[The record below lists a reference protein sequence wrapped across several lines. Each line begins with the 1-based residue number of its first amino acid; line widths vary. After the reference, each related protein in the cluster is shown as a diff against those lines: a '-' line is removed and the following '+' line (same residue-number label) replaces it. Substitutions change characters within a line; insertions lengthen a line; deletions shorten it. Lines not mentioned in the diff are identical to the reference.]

1 MVPSAISSSGYG
13 LAVCLWSWR
22 PRRRCYDIPPLLAG
36 GSESEGPAL
45 QRGIWPSLFVVP
57 PSPRRTSLSTEEF
70 GGGGGGRSQT
80 DGGGRSVE
88 PRAAAVGRKGNGQT
102 APGIMYSREEE
113 KDGILL
119 PFFHCSSFT
128 WSLRRRKEKEF
139 VRRLRWLVVVWY
151 FHLKEMESSIP
162 SSLLSV
168 FPWPSS
174 FCFSSADCLSH
185 GGDLSS
191 LPLLLRV
198 TNGDDSLPLPLQ
210 GASERTQKRILLP
223 FLPLSSQSAVIAQPI
238 SLSLFSP
245 PRRSSTGGKG
255 VDRYVPSFEEAS
267 VEGLMVPCLLCPAT
281 RSENTPLTSPPPM
294 PTSPLGYPPFFL
306 ALFSS

>member
-1 MVPSAISSSGYG
+1 MPCPRKKKQGFRRPNLGKAPSLSSLFFLLTCVGSGIVVVPSAISSSGYG

-22 PRRRCYDIPPLLAG
+22 PRRRCYDIPPEPPPLLAG

-45 QRGIWPSLFVVP
+45 QRGIWLLFLLSPLLRGERPSA
-57 PSPRRTSLSTEEF
+57 PRNLAE
-70 GGGGGGRSQT
+70 GGRSQT
-80 DGGGRSVE
+80 DGGVRSVE

-168 FPWPSS
+168 FPLPSS

-198 TNGDDSLPLPLQ
+198 TNGDDSLPLPLH
-210 GASERTQKRILLP
+210 GASARTQKRILLP

-238 SLSLFSP
+238 SLSLFSHRLGGL
-245 PRRSSTGGKG
+245 RRVGKEWI
-255 VDRYVPSFEEAS
+255 D
-267 VEGLMVPCLLCPAT
+267 MCL
-281 RSENTPLTSPPPM
+281 PLRRRWWK
-294 PTSPLGYPPFFL
+294 G
-306 ALFSS
+306 

>member
-1 MVPSAISSSGYG
+1 MPSAISSSGYV

-22 PRRRCYDIPPLLAG
+22 PRRRCYDIPPEPPPLLAG

-57 PSPRRTSLSTEEF
+57 LLRGERPSAPRNLAE
-70 GGGGGGRSQT
+70 GGGRSQT
-80 DGGGRSVE
+80 DGGVRSVE

-102 APGIMYSREEE
+102 APGIMYSREEG

-191 LPLLLRV
+191 LLLLLRV

-210 GASERTQKRILLP
+210 GASARTQKRILLP
-223 FLPLSSQSAVIAQPI
+223 FLPFPLSPPSSPNP
-238 SLSLFSP
+238 SLSLSFLTASEVFDGWE
-245 PRRSSTGGKG
+245 RSG
-255 VDRYVPSFEEAS
+255 
-267 VEGLMVPCLLCPAT
+267 
-281 RSENTPLTSPPPM
+281 
-294 PTSPLGYPPFFL
+294 
-306 ALFSS
+306 

>member
-1 MVPSAISSSGYG
+1 M
-13 LAVCLWSWR
+13 
-22 PRRRCYDIPPLLAG
+22 DKM
-36 GSESEGPAL
+36 
-45 QRGIWPSLFVVP
+45 
-57 PSPRRTSLSTEEF
+57 PSPRKKKQGFRRPNLGKAPSLSSWFFCSPASAVESLWCLLPF
-70 GGGGGGRSQT
+70 LRADMSWLSVCGRGGLGGAVMTFLPSLLLFSPAAVKAKVRLCNGASGRLFLLSPLLRGERPSAPRNLAEGGGRSQT
-80 DGGGRSVE
+80 DGGVRSVE

-102 APGIMYSREEE
+102 APGIMYSREEG

-191 LPLLLRV
+191 LLLLLRV

-210 GASERTQKRILLP
+210 GASARTQKRILLP
-223 FLPLSSQSAVIAQPI
+223 FLPFPLSPPSSPNP
-238 SLSLFSP
+238 SLSLSFLTASEVFDGWE
-245 PRRSSTGGKG
+245 RSG
-255 VDRYVPSFEEAS
+255 
-267 VEGLMVPCLLCPAT
+267 
-281 RSENTPLTSPPPM
+281 
-294 PTSPLGYPPFFL
+294 
-306 ALFSS
+306 